1 MIMSEKYNE
10 DIVVSVCVT
19 AYNHGKYIAQALDS
33 ILMQEVDFKYEI
45 VVGEDCSTDNTR
57 EILLSYK
64 ERFPDKLKL
73 LLHEKN
79 LGAKK
84 NVIATLDNCSG
95 KYIAMLD
102 GDDYWIDPEKLRI
115 QIALMEEHPECHMS
129 FHPAESRIENARTGR
144 VVARRAK
151 ENKIFTASE
160 VILGG
165 GGFSP
170 TASTIFHREV
180 IENLPEFFEET
191 PVGDY
196 YMQILGAVHGGALYI
211 DRVMSV
217 YRQGIEGSWSHEM
230 KNIDIDKKIKLHH
243 AYMKALHDLDMHLN
257 GEFHKEIEQRRS
269 RYYYKIAVFYLKND
283 RYEAFKKNIELSF
296 NTYVYKSLPY
306 LFMYYFRFFPKLLL
320 SLQKV
325 KMKFGR

>member
-1 MIMSEKYNE
+1 MPNKDN
-10 DIVVSVCVT
+10 DDVVVSVCIT

-33 ILMQEVDFKYEI
+33 ILMQEVDFRYEI

-57 EILLSYK
+57 AILLSYK

-73 LLHEKN
+73 LLHKKN
-79 LGAKK
+79 MGAKK
-84 NVIATLDNCSG
+84 NVITTLRNCSG

-115 QIALMEEHPECHMS
+115 QIALMEENPDCHMS
-129 FHPAESRIENARTGR
+129 FHPAEARIENAQSGR
-144 VVARRAK
+144 VIARQAK
-151 ENKIFTASE
+151 ENKIFTGSE

-165 GGFSP
+165 GGFAP
-170 TASTIFHREV
+170 TASTIFNREV
-180 IENLPEFFEET
+180 IDNLPDFFEET

-196 YMQILGAVHGGALYI
+196 YMQILGSVHGGALYI

-243 AYMKALHDLDMHLN
+243 AYMKALNDLDIHLN
-257 GEFHKEIEQRRS
+257 KKYHNEIEQKES
-269 RYYYKIAVFYLKND
+269 VYYYYMAIFYLKNNM
-283 RYEAFKKNIELSF
+283 YKEFKDNIESSF
-296 NTYVYKSLPY
+296 NTYPLWSLSYMLLYY
-306 LFMYYFRFFPKLLL
+306 LRFFPKLLL
-320 SLQKV
+320 NLNKLNI
-325 KMKFGR
+325 KRKRL

>member
-1 MIMSEKYNE
+1 MPENHND
-10 DIVVSVCVT
+10 DIVVSVCIT

-33 ILMQEVDFKYEI
+33 ILMQEVDFRYEI

-57 EILLSYK
+57 QILLAYK
-64 ERFPDKLKL
+64 EKFPDKFKL

-79 LGAKK
+79 MGAKK
-84 NVIATLDNCSG
+84 NVITTLKNCSG

-102 GDDYWIDPEKLRI
+102 GDDYWIDPKKLQI
-115 QIALMEEHPECHMS
+115 QIDLMERFPECHMS
-129 FHPAESRIENARTGR
+129 FHPAEARIENAESGK
-144 VVARRAK
+144 VIARHAK
-151 ENKIFTASE
+151 KNKIFTASE

-170 TASTIFHREV
+170 TGATIFNREV
-180 IENLPEFFEET
+180 IDNLPEFFEET

-196 YMQILGAVHGGALYI
+196 YMQILGSVHGGALYI

-243 AYMKALHDLDMHLN
+243 AYMKALHDLDAHLN
-257 GEFHKEIEQRRS
+257 KKYHTEFEQKRS
-269 RYYYKIAVFYLKND
+269 GYYYYMAIFYLKNNM
-283 RYEAFKKNIELSF
+283 YKEFKQNMELSF
-296 NTYVYKSLPY
+296 NTYPLRSLSY
-306 LFMYYFRFFPKLLL
+306 VLLYCLRFFPKLLL
-320 SLQKV
+320 NLKKFNV
-325 KMKFGR
+325 KRKR